1 MFTGSALSVIGCSLH
16 REGSKDM
23 GCEEDPE
30 KPRKTPRSVKLM
42 TG

>member
-1 MFTGSALSVIGCSLH
+1 MFTGSALSVTGCSLH